1 MANSMAVPKKLK
13 VELSYDPAVPLLDI
27 YLEKM
32 KTLIWKDTCTPMFI
46 APQLTIAKT
55 KKQPKYSSTDK
66 WIKKTW
72 DYSPIK
78 KEWNSSICSNADRE
92 YYA

>member
-13 VELSYDPAVPLLDI
+13 VELSYDPAVPLLGI
-27 YLEKM
+27 HLEKM
-32 KTLIWKDTCTPMFI
+32 KTLIWKDTCTPMFR
-46 APQLTIAKT
+46 APQLTIANT

-66 WIKKTW
+66 WIKKMW